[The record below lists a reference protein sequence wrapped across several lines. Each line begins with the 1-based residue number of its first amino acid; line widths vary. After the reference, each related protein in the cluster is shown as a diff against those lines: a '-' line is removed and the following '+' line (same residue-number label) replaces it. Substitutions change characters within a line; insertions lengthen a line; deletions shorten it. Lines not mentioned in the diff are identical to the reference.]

1 MKKIP
6 MILLAM
12 FTLSGCDRQ
21 EMIYSFNHVE
31 EASVDNEAENTE
43 SVDNIQANTEQAM
56 DITTEDLEISDVYS
70 GPAVTLTMVGDVLL
84 HTPVE
89 ESCQAEDGSYDFSSL
104 FANVKDEVQAA
115 DIAIVN
121 QEVIIGGEELGVSG
135 YPSFNAPY
143 EVADAL
149 AETGFDVI
157 LHGTNHAMDQG
168 KKGITN
174 CLSNWEKK
182 YSDIKILGI
191 NKSQDAQ
198 DTITVLEQNGIKIA
212 VLNYT
217 YGLNGIALP
226 SDMPYAVNLLDE
238 EKVKADI
245 ASAKEQS
252 DFVVVCPHWGTEYS
266 LQPDSMEKKWTKIFA
281 ESGADLVLGTHPHVI
296 EPIERVE
303 DETTGHQMLVY
314 YSLGNFVNWTSSS
327 GDGIANR
334 MVGGMAEITVGLDEA
349 GRGFI
354 VDYGVNALVT
364 QVEPGHNGVTTYFL
378 KDYTDEM
385 AGKNAIIEQDEN
397 FSREYCTKLCTDIW
411 GDLWE

>member
-31 EASVDNEAENTE
+31 EASVDNEVKNTE
-43 SVDNIQANTEQAM
+43 SVDNIQAETEQAV
-56 DITTEDLEISDVYS
+56 DITTEEPEISDVYS
-70 GPAVTLTMVGDVLL
+70 GPTVTLAMVGDVLL

-89 ESCQAEDGSYDFSSL
+89 ESCQAEDGSYDFTGL

-149 AETGFDVI
+149 ADTGFDVI

-182 YSDIKILGI
+182 HPDIKILGI

-198 DTITVLEQNGIKIA
+198 DSVTVLEQNGIKIA

-226 SDMPYAVNLLDE
+226 
-238 EKVKADI
+238 
-245 ASAKEQS
+245 
-252 DFVVVCPHWGTEYS
+252 
-266 LQPDSMEKKWTKIFA
+266 
-281 ESGADLVLGTHPHVI
+281 
-296 EPIERVE
+296 
-303 DETTGHQMLVY
+303 
-314 YSLGNFVNWTSSS
+314 
-327 GDGIANR
+327 
-334 MVGGMAEITVGLDEA
+334 
-349 GRGFI
+349 
-354 VDYGVNALVT
+354 
-364 QVEPGHNGVTTYFL
+364 
-378 KDYTDEM
+378 
-385 AGKNAIIEQDEN
+385 
-397 FSREYCTKLCTDIW
+397 
-411 GDLWE
+411 